1 MLFIKEANWIEIARV
16 QKMHIRSKRRRTPA
30 QTTILTLYSNVY
42 ILNALMLSWMHQKCT
57 NHFLPKQKR
66 SFGVVWRTMRTWED
80 YKKEAKEVSNLA
92 KQDIEEMEV
101 LAAIVTEIINK
112 RNELGYTQRELA
124 VICGLPQSSVARI
137 EACVVKPNVETLIKI
152 MKPLGLTLSVV
163 NV

>member
-1 MLFIKEANWIEIARV
+1 
-16 QKMHIRSKRRRTPA
+16 
-30 QTTILTLYSNVY
+30 
-42 ILNALMLSWMHQKCT
+42 
-57 NHFLPKQKR
+57 
-66 SFGVVWRTMRTWED
+66 MRTWED

-137 EACVVKPNVETLIKI
+137 EACVVKPNIETLIKI

-163 NV
+163 NVKNIK

>member
-1 MLFIKEANWIEIARV
+1 
-16 QKMHIRSKRRRTPA
+16 
-30 QTTILTLYSNVY
+30 
-42 ILNALMLSWMHQKCT
+42 
-57 NHFLPKQKR
+57 
-66 SFGVVWRTMRTWED
+66 MRTWED
-80 YKKEAKEVSNLA
+80 YKKEAKGVSNLA